1 MINKIQQIQKEI
13 EKEIKSRDFYFNAKT
28 DKDDNVI
35 YFVSKNKSSL
45 ISKICATIVV
55 TSIAD
60 TTDIN
65 IDFIVKVGNHVKYE
79 SNFIAKDLWQKEN
92 ILVTYTT
99 NFLRYVSKMEMAVL
113 DTYAAL
119 DEFIVACN
127 ESDLDYNDFI
137 TIK

>member
-1 MINKIQQIQKEI
+1 MTKIQQIQKEI

-28 DKDDNVI
+28 DAYDNVI
-35 YFVSKNKSSL
+35 YFVSKNTSSL
-45 ISKICATIVV
+45 ISKICSTIVV
-55 TSIAD
+55 TSIAN

-65 IDFIVKVGNHVKYE
+65 IDFIVKVGNRVKYE
-79 SNFIAKDLWQKEN
+79 SNFIARDLWQKEN
-92 ILVTYTT
+92 VLVTNTT

-127 ESDLDYNDFI
+127 ESNLDYNDFI
-137 TIK
+137 TIKM

>member
-1 MINKIQQIQKEI
+1 MTKIQQIQKEI

-28 DKDDNVI
+28 DAYDNVV
-35 YFVSKNKSSL
+35 YFVSKNTSSL
-45 ISKICATIVV
+45 LSKICATIVV
-55 TSIAD
+55 TSIAN

-65 IDFIVKVGNHVKYE
+65 IDFIVKVGNSIKYD
-79 SNFIAKDLWQKEN
+79 SNFIARDLWQKEN

-113 DTYAAL
+113 DTYTAL

-127 ESDLDYNDFI
+127 ESNLDYNDFI
-137 TIK
+137 TIKM

>member
-1 MINKIQQIQKEI
+1 MTKIQQIQKEI

-28 DKDDNVI
+28 DKEDNVI
-35 YFVSKNKSSL
+35 YFVSKNTSSL

-55 TSIAD
+55 TSIAN

-65 IDFIVKVGNHVKYE
+65 IDFIVKVGNRVKYE
-79 SNFIAKDLWQKEN
+79 SNFIARDLWQKEN
-92 ILVTYTT
+92 VLVTNTT

-113 DTYAAL
+113 DTYTAL

-127 ESDLDYNDFI
+127 ESNLDYNDFI
-137 TIK
+137 TIKM

>member
-1 MINKIQQIQKEI
+1 MTKIQQIQKEI

-28 DKDDNVI
+28 DKEDNVI
-35 YFVSKNKSSL
+35 YFVSKNTSSL
-45 ISKICATIVV
+45 LSKICATIVV
-55 TSIAD
+55 TSIAN

-65 IDFIVKVGNHVKYE
+65 IDFIVKVGNRIKYE
-79 SNFIAKDLWQKEN
+79 SNFIARDLWQKEN

-113 DTYAAL
+113 DTYTAL

-127 ESDLDYNDFI
+127 ESNLDYNDFI
-137 TIK
+137 TIKM